1 MVLYIDVEKI
11 LRMKGVIEN
20 SGKFEIRKEE
30 VEYELSVGSSYLQD
44 NLNSEEVEN
53 LNKYIEEKERIVELK
68 IDAATVNYNNC
79 LIQTYKGVEDPF
91 ETEIVELSY
100 A

>member
-1 MVLYIDVEKI
+1 
-11 LRMKGVIEN
+11 MKGVIEN
-20 SGKFEIRKEE
+20 SGKFESHKEE
-30 VEYELSVGSSYLQD
+30 VEYELSVGSSYLQN
-44 NLNSEEVEN
+44 NLNSDEVDN
-53 LNKYIEEKERIVELK
+53 LNKYIEEKEKIVELK
-68 IDAATVNYNNC
+68 IDAATVNYNNS